1 MRRMRSGL
9 LAVLIAATSIV
20 AACSESDSGEP
31 APTIGEVDP
40 VEDSG
45 QGASAVPDA
54 ELRARAIWSAC
65 TEVVCSGAPILVVSS
80 TPEDVRT
87 ELAQFT
93 DEIQYVTTSEVEA
106 MAPLG
111 ARFPDGATLFKSKPP
126 QPTAKS
132 TVVGVDVWIYS
143 GPGNLVGRTYL
154 FQWDGSQWNQA
165 SPDAT
170 GVTVTSVIS

>member
-1 MRRMRSGL
+1 MSGPRVAMPWMRPGL
-9 LAVLIAATSIV
+9 LMVLMPATLIIGG
-20 AACSESDSGEP
+20 CSEQTSGEQ
-31 APTIGEVDP
+31 APTFSEVP
-40 VEDSG
+40 
-45 QGASAVPDA
+45 QA

-65 TEVVCSGAPILVVSS
+65 TEIVCSGAPILVTSS
-80 TPEDVRT
+80 TPDDVRT

-93 DEIQYVTTSEVEA
+93 DEIRYVTTSEVEA

-111 ARFPDGATLFKSKPP
+111 ARFPDGAALFESKPP

-132 TVVGVDVWIYS
+132 TVVGVDVWIYR

-165 SPDAT
+165 SPVAT